1 MGEGIHCYECGRIIN
16 ESQPTV
22 FADGKT
28 FHKSCAVTLQ
38 CYDCRRV
45 VGYQVTESLF
55 VPNVRVT
62 KRNWYEITV
71 LTT

>member
-1 MGEGIHCYECGRIIN
+1 MEEGIHCYECGRVIN

-38 CYDCRRV
+38 CYDCRKV
-45 VGYQVTESLF
+45 VGYQVKGSSSTNRIIVCVECAGRKKEL
-55 VPNVRVT
+55 V
-62 KRNWYEITV
+62 
-71 LTT
+71 